1 MYECK
6 IEFIDDNDKTHE
18 YDSIISEE
26 EYNDLTSQQQRK
38 FKYVGN
44 LALAE

>member
-6 IEFIDDNDKTHE
+6 IEFIDDNDKTHRFG
-18 YDSIISEE
+18 SIISEE

-38 FKYVGN
+38 FRYVGI
-44 LALAE
+44 LEFDV